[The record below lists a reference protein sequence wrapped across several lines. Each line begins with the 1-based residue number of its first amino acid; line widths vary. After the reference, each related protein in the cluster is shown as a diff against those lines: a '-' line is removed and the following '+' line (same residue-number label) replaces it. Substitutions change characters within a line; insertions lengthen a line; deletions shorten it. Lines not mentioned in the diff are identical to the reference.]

1 MIVHMSIH
9 TPRPG
14 KERDLIASMH
24 RYGAAAEGQP
34 GFIEARALRDRETG
48 RLIGM
53 AVAGANQHPVVMG
66 LHPAGSLVEKARM
79 ALMNLK

>member
-14 KERDLIASMH
+14 KEQDLIASMH
-24 RYGAAAEGQP
+24 RYGAAGVGLP
-34 GFIEARALRDRETG
+34 GLIDVKTLRDRRSD

-53 AVAGANQHPVVMG
+53 ARWDDEA
-66 LHPAGSLVEKARM
+66 
-79 ALMNLK
+79 